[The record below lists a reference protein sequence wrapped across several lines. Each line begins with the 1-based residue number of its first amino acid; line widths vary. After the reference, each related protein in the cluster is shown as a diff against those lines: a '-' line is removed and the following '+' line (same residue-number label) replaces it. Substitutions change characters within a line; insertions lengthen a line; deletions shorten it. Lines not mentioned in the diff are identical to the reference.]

1 MDASMASGGGTDLG
15 PRGIG
20 DIISAAFEIYK
31 AHWQRLMTIAAIV
44 LVPLYFV
51 SDLIVWLATKN
62 STAVLHTTTVNGQ
75 ITSISV
81 DSTAVWVGALAGFI
95 VLAIGIFASFIV
107 EAAIAR
113 GAATAVVG
121 DVGVDEAYQY
131 GFKRLGSFIWIAVL
145 VGVIVGLVPF
155 LAMILLS
162 IIIPGLFVVWLLMML
177 VAIFFIGT
185 MLSLTIPSLVVENKP
200 GMDAL
205 RRSWEL
211 VKDHF
216 WHVFG
221 AFFVAE
227 LIAGVVGGVIH
238 AIFGFGGWLVRWVG
252 DSISAVVT
260 MPFVA
265 IVIVVVYLDVRSR
278 KDNLNKD
285 GLRAEL
291 QNSGP

>member
-20 DIISAAFEIYK
+20 DIVSASFEIYK

-62 STAVLHTTTVNGQ
+62 ATASISTTSVNGQ

-81 DSTAVWVGALAGFI
+81 NSTAVWAGALAGF
-95 VLAIGIFASFIV
+95 VALAIGVLAGFILQ
-107 EAAIAR
+107 AAIAR

-131 GFKRLGSFIWIAVL
+131 GFKRLGSFIWIAIL
-145 VGVIVGLVPF
+145 VGAIVGLVPF
-155 LAMILLS
+155 LVMIALTLLIS
-162 IIIPGLFVVWLLMML
+162 GLFIIWLLAFL

-185 MLSLTIPSLVVENKP
+185 MLSLTIPSLVVENKR
-200 GMDAL
+200 GMEAL
-205 RRSWEL
+205 SRSWEL
-211 VKDHF
+211 VKEHF

-238 AIFGFGGWLVRWVG
+238 AVFGFGGWFVRFIG
-252 DSISAVVT
+252 DSIAGIIT